1 MNLITVFTPT
11 YNRATLLSR
20 LYESLKRQTNKNFEW
35 LVVDDGSSDNTKE
48 LIHKWMEVS
57 EINIRYI
64 YKDNGGKMRAHNVGV
79 KECKTELFMCLDSD
93 DYLTDGCIDSIYSN
107 WSKYSKYKVGKR
119 ISGMVAYRKMNGLKP
134 YYFPPK
140 EYATLQEINK
150 VYKGET
156 ALAFR
161 TEILKDNLFPEIEDE
176 KFIGEGVV
184 YDKLDSMYFLV
195 VVPEYWIECEYQE
208 GGLTD
213 SALRLLINN
222 PKGWALNAKT
232 KYIYS
237 AKTLK
242 DKFKYSSTYVCA
254 SLVARKNV
262 CDIIYEFPNKFLCLL
277 CFPIGIIQKIKN
289 EQFNK

>member
-11 YNRATLLSR
+11 YNRASLLSR

-35 LVVDDGSSDNTKE
+35 LVIDDGSSDNTKE
-48 LIHKWMEVS
+48 LIHKWLEVS
-57 EINIRYI
+57 EISICYI
-64 YKDNGGKMRAHNVGV
+64 YKDNGGKMRAHNLGV

-93 DYLTDGCIDSIYSN
+93 DYLTDGCIDSIYAN
-107 WSKYSKYKVGKR
+107 WPKFKADKR

-134 YYFPPK
+134 YYFPSK

-161 TEILKDNLFPEIEDE
+161 TEILKNNLFPEIEGE

-184 YDKLDSMYFLV
+184 YDKLDSMYFLA

-213 SALRLLINN
+213 SALRLLMNN

-232 KYIYS
+232 KYIYR
-237 AKTLK
+237 AGTLK

-254 SLVARKNV
+254 SLVASENI
-262 CDIIYEFPNKFLCLL
+262 CDIIKEFPNKFHCIL
-277 CFPIGIIQKIKN
+277 CFPIGIIQMIKN
-289 EQFNK
+289 KIHNRQ